1 MISWVIREIDKM
13 LSKSKIPKDERKI
26 VVHNLTE
33 MISIVVH
40 NLDNLPKESVSIVV
54 HNLTEMVSIVVHNLE
69 KRPNPADFTKIVVHN
84 LEELVKK

>member
-1 MISWVIREIDKM
+1 MDYYYSTALLLLYQFFE
-13 LSKSKIPKDERKI
+13 
-26 VVHNLTE
+26 
-33 MISIVVH
+33 
-40 NLDNLPKESVSIVV
+40 VV